1 MAVVSQSTANQVS
14 AEASNAL
21 LTVGICVGTYNQA
34 QYLSDAIA
42 SAVAQTYP
50 IQEIW
55 IADDGSSDE
64 TQAIADE
71 FSRNYPNVHYHRHP
85 ENVGPARNLSWVLA
99 RPKTDL
105 VVRLDSDDRLEPT
118 YVEVLAGLM
127 AKYPKAGYAHCD
139 VWETDGEGRR
149 SRPRQLTRTV
159 EYEDP
164 ESALKSN
171 AICFR
176 VAANCILFRAE
187 AVRQADYYLAH
198 PDWKASEDWDLALR
212 MILNGWGNVY
222 AAQMLT
228 NYRQWDDPKGVRA
241 YRKIQEV
248 SSNTEIFTKTL
259 MPAYRQR
266 GWSIAPLRRIMRQK
280 AVGFADSLDSPYFS
294 EKDRQD
300 YKVYLNELGKS
311 PSLNFAILLAE
322 IGLNPL
328 VRQWSRTRK
337 RMKDTVKRVLRTVRP
352 VRTAAT

>member
-1 MAVVSQSTANQVS
+1 MAVVSQSGANQEVNPAS
-14 AEASNAL
+14 AAPLS
-21 LTVGICVGTYNQA
+21 VGIGIGTYNQA
-34 QYLSDAIA
+34 QYLRAAIE

-55 IADDGSSDE
+55 IADDGSSDD
-64 TQAIADE
+64 TQAIAQE
-71 FSRNYPNVHYHRHP
+71 FCARYPNVHYHRHP
-85 ENVGPARNLSWVLA
+85 ENVGPARNLSWVLG

-118 YVEVLAGLM
+118 YVEVLAKLM

-149 SRPRQLTRTV
+149 SRPRQLTRTI
-159 EYEDP
+159 EYEDS

-176 VAANCILFRAE
+176 VAANCILFRSE
-187 AVRQADYYLAH
+187 AIRQANYYLAH

-228 NYRQWDDPKGVRA
+228 NYRQWDDPGGVRA

-259 MPAYRQR
+259 MPAYEQR
-266 GWSIAPLRRIMRQK
+266 GWSVEPLRRIMRSK
-280 AVGFADSLDSPYFS
+280 AVGFADSLDSSAFS
-294 EKDRQD
+294 EKDREE

-311 PSLNFAILLAE
+311 PALSFAILLAE

-352 VRTAAT
+352 VRSAA

>member
-1 MAVVSQSTANQVS
+1 MARISDQA
-14 AEASNAL
+14 ASPA
-21 LTVGICVGTYNQA
+21 LTVGICIGTYNQA

-64 TQAIADE
+64 TQAIAEE
-71 FSRNYPNVHYHRHP
+71 FSRKYPNVHYHRHP

-99 RPKTDL
+99 RPETDL

-171 AICFR
+171 AIGFR

-187 AVRQADYYLAH
+187 AIRQGEYYLAH

-259 MPAYRQR
+259 MPAYQQR
-266 GWSIAPLRRIMRQK
+266 GWSVAPLRRIMQHK

-294 EKDRQD
+294 EKDREE

-311 PSLNFAILLAE
+311 PALTFAILLAE

-337 RMKDTVKRVLRTVRP
+337 RMKDTAKRLLRTVRP

>member
-1 MAVVSQSTANQVS
+1 MAVVSQDTLDQVANRQV
-14 AEASNAL
+14 NP
-21 LTVGICVGTYNQA
+21 LTVGICIGTYNQG
-34 QYLSDAIA
+34 QYLRAAIE
-42 SAVAQTYP
+42 SAVSQTYP

-55 IADDGSSDE
+55 IADDGSSDD
-64 TQAIADE
+64 TQAIAEE
-71 FSRNYPNVHYHRHP
+71 FCRSYSNVHYHRHP

-99 RPKTDL
+99 RPQTDL

-118 YVEVLAGLM
+118 YVEVLAKLM

-176 VAANCILFRAE
+176 VAANCIMFRAE
-187 AVRQADYYLAH
+187 AIRQGEYYLAH

-228 NYRQWDDPKGVRA
+228 NYRQWDDPGGVRA

-259 MPAYRQR
+259 IPAYQQR
-266 GWSIAPLRRIMRQK
+266 GWSIEPLRRIMRSK
-280 AVGFADSLDSPYFS
+280 AVGFADSLDSSAFS

-311 PSLNFAILLAE
+311 PALSFAIWLAE

-328 VRQWSRTRK
+328 VRQWSRIRK
-337 RMKDTVKRVLRTVRP
+337 RMKDTIKRLLRTVRP